1 MAVPLGEREVGRLY
15 TFLPMGGDVA
25 APLAAHVN
33 APFIT
38 RVARD
43 HLDRSVALNRT
54 LLDVAG
60 EVAAAAASIVPS
72 LGTEWGPN
80 VVVDLLSWADADVA
94 RLQNGFSSLGTDLSR
109 AAVIPVVGERKRRG
123 WAPAS
128 DARIWGDDGRR
139 VLTTT
144 LLRQA
149 GGPPFVDAA
158 LGSERTE
165 SLRDVMESV
174 DIALDPASEELAT
187 WVERVATHG
196 ARRPF
201 NRRWWE
207 DLYADLADCF
217 GGDGE
222 ALHGKRILLD
232 ADGHLRPGGVVR
244 IGRRRAAAVFF
255 SPRNLLFDEADET
268 VDDDVDVSV
277 PASLSNHVAFMHP
290 ELRWQVRDQAAGRMV
305 RRASHRFLEDSR
317 LVTRFRRGTVLQH
330 LVEVLRASR
339 DKCLHGEA
347 LRFVFNLQKGKIPQ
361 RPTLDE
367 MHFRVPTVDGT
378 LISADD
384 AVFSGAWPDTQ
395 GSESS
400 RG

>member
-1 MAVPLGEREVGRLY
+1 MVDLAGQGAYLVASEAVQRDRLHSAIRESVEHNRADESWLQWKGDARVSVAVPLGEREVGRLY

-94 RLQNGFSSLGTDLSR
+94 RLQNGFSLLGTDLSR

-158 LGSERTE
+158 LGPERTE

-232 ADGHLRPGGVVR
+232 ADGHLRPGGVVSR
-244 IGRRRAAAVFF
+244 PSPCSCSLLLAAQ
-255 SPRNLLFDEADET
+255 P
-268 VDDDVDVSV
+268 
-277 PASLSNHVAFMHP
+277 
-290 ELRWQVRDQAAGRMV
+290 
-305 RRASHRFLEDSR
+305 
-317 LVTRFRRGTVLQH
+317 
-330 LVEVLRASR
+330 
-339 DKCLHGEA
+339 A
-347 LRFVFNLQKGKIPQ
+347 LR
-361 RPTLDE
+361 
-367 MHFRVPTVDGT
+367 
-378 LISADD
+378 
-384 AVFSGAWPDTQ
+384 
-395 GSESS
+395 
-400 RG
+400 